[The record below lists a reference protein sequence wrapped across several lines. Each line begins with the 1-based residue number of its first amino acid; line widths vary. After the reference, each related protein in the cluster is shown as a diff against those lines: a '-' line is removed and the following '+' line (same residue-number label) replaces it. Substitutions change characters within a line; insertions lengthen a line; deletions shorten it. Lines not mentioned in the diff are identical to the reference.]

1 MEVTSERILAGMTND
16 ILVRPAEPAD
26 GDTLL
31 TLIDALAD
39 YESLPRPD
47 AGARGRLLDHAFGTT
62 RYFWALIAERE
73 GQPVGYALYFFTYSS
88 FLAQPTLYL
97 EDVFVAPQ
105 HRGVGAGKAL
115 MQRLFQEAVAKDCG
129 RMEWQVLD
137 WNEPSIQFY
146 QRLGAQHQREWLP
159 YRLLRDQLETLAQ
172 EG

>member
-1 MEVTSERILAGMTND
+1 MTNH
-16 ILVRPAEPAD
+16 ILVRAAEPAD

-47 AGARGRLLDHAFGTT
+47 AAARRRLVDHAFGPD
-62 RYFWALIAERE
+62 RYFWALVAERG

-97 EDVFVAPQ
+97 EDIFVLPE
-105 HRGVGAGKAL
+105 HRGAGAGKAL
-115 MQRLFQEAVAKDCG
+115 MRRLFQEAVAKDCG

-137 WNEPSIQFY
+137 WNEPSIAFY
-146 QRLGAQHQREWLP
+146 QRLGAQHQKEWLP
-159 YRLLRDQLETLAQ
+159 YRLLRDQLHALAR
-172 EG
+172 